1 MAALTAERLTKSRGD
16 LVLRIYPMAAVQCFS
31 GGMIMI
37 DSAGFAT
44 PAAAAA
50 GNKGCVGVCRE
61 TIDNSG
67 GGAGDL
73 TVLVQEG
80 EFLYAGDTLAQT
92 AVGGVVFADDDQ
104 TLDETQ
110 AANAPKAGICTEFV
124 SASSAWV
131 RLGVD
136 QLP

>member
-50 GNKGCVGVCRE
+50 GNKGCVGV
-61 TIDNSG
+61 
-67 GGAGDL
+67 
-73 TVLVQEG
+73 
-80 EFLYAGDTLAQT
+80 
-92 AVGGVVFADDDQ
+92 
-104 TLDETQ
+104 
-110 AANAPKAGICTEFV
+110 
-124 SASSAWV
+124 
-131 RLGVD
+131 
-136 QLP
+136 